1 MNTSEL
7 GTSIMTVRYKLVF
20 VGDVGV
26 GKTSVMNRFITD
38 QFTEE
43 YDVKNNFIYNNLYN
57 NNIHK
62 NQSTIGVD
70 FATKT
75 IEYKDNSLKLQM
87 WDSAGLERYR
97 ALIPSYVR
105 GASIIFIIYDVSSK
119 ETFNNLNT
127 WINFIKQVNTDNS
140 MMILCGNKI
149 DLERRVTTNEGKNLA
164 NKEQMLFFE
173 VSAKNGENVN
183 KMMYSCIAEL
193 PFFEQFQL
201 ENKDQLIKE
210 LEGGNNKKEQNSIYD
225 IVKEQNNE
233 RQAELN
239 INGQVPNQNTE
250 SPGVIVIQRKKKKG
264 CC

>member
-1 MNTSEL
+1 MNSSDL
-7 GTSIMTVRYKLVF
+7 GNSIMTVRYKLVF

-38 QFTEE
+38 QFSEE
-43 YDVKNNFIYNNLYN
+43 YDVIIIF
-57 NNIHK
+57 NIIIFK

-105 GASIIFIIYDVSSK
+105 GASIIFIIYDVSSQ
-119 ETFNNLNT
+119 ESFNNLGT

-140 MMILCGNKI
+140 MIVLCGNKT
-149 DLERRVTTNEGKNLA
+149 DLERRVTTQEGRNLA
-164 NKEQMLFFE
+164 NKEQMMFFE
-173 VSAKNGENVN
+173 ASAKNGENVN

-193 PFFEQFQL
+193 PFFEQFQYG
-201 ENKDQLIKE
+201 NKEDLIKE
-210 LEGGNNKKEQNSIYD
+210 LEGGNNKKEQQNSIYD
-225 IVKEQNNE
+225 IVKEQQNE
-233 RQAELN
+233 KQVDLN
-239 INGQVPNQNTE
+239 INGQVQKQSTE